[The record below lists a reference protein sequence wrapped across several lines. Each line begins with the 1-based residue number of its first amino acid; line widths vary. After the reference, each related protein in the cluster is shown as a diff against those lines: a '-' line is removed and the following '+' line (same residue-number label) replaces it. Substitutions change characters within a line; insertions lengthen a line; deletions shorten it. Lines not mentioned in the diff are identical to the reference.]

1 MGRVRI
7 LKGDL
12 AGAEA
17 SYREAIDLRERAYG
31 PRDVR
36 TLLSRR
42 HLASCLRRQ
51 GGLREARALYDSIER
66 EARAAGGYPA
76 LEMAAIINGRAFI
89 DSAEGNLELALQGY
103 RDALEAVRPVLATD
117 DYRVGRS
124 LFNIAVIE
132 ERMSNAP
139 GAVDRRSALRADAL
153 RHAAEALSIL
163 RKRKGGGAATVV
175 EVEAL
180 LKRLQ
185 ELSDAT

>member
-1 MGRVRI
+1 VRI
-7 LKGDL
+7 LQGDL
-12 AGAEA
+12 AGAES
-17 SYREAIDLRERAYG
+17 SYREAITLREQAYG
-31 PRDVR
+31 VRDVR
-36 TLLSRR
+36 TLLSWR

-51 GGLREARALYDSIER
+51 GRLREARDLYDSIER
-66 EARAAGGYPA
+66 EARATEDYPA

-103 RDALEAVRPVLATD
+103 RDALEAVRPALAAD

-132 ERMSNAP
+132 ERMSNDP
-139 GAVDRRSALRADAL
+139 SAVDRRAGLRADAL
-153 RHAAEALSIL
+153 RHAADALSIL

-180 LKRLQ
+180 LRRL
-185 ELSDAT
+185 EGLPDANQR